1 MRILILII
9 LSIILS
15 ACRGNEDIPA
25 INFTSETA
33 PVNSAGDA
41 ADDPAIWINEENP
54 INSLIFATDK
64 RRGIHVYDLYGSELG
79 FSALGATNNVDVRV
93 LNKILY
99 IATSNRTSSVIDLWA
114 IPELEAYKYF
124 STTDDP
130 FNSFSKHASID
141 AGMNVY
147 GICLGVYK
155 NNLVALLTEEEGIRN
170 QFWDLTNQMLI
181 NTINIIADE
190 SNPPE
195 NGNEAEGCVFDDDNE
210 TFFVSRE
217 GNDGILKAFNTA
229 DQSFIKVI
237 DNRAGNIIGDPEG
250 VAIYKSNVSEGF
262 IIVSSQGD
270 STFNVYD
277 RQYPY
282 DFQFKFSVTDV
293 ADTDGLDI
301 VNFSI
306 GELYPDGIMVAQDG
320 FNAPY
325 NQNFKIVN
333 VSEIKKKILTLG
345 LID

>member
-1 MRILILII
+1 M
-9 LSIILS
+9 SIILS

-25 INFTSETA
+25 VNFTSETA
-33 PVNSAGDA
+33 PVNSTGDA

-54 INSLIFATDK
+54 INSLIFGTDK
-64 RRGIHVYDLYGSELG
+64 RRGIHVYDLNGSELG

-93 LNKILY
+93 LNKTLY

-130 FNSFSKHASID
+130 FNSFSKHTSID

-306 GELYPDGIMVAQDG
+306 GELYPDGIMVVQDG

-345 LID
+345 LIN

>member
-1 MRILILII
+1 LRILILII

-54 INSLIFATDK
+54 INSLIFGTDK
-64 RRGIHVYDLYGSELG
+64 RTGIHVYDMYGSELG

-93 LNKILY
+93 LDKILY
-99 IATSNRTSSVIDLWA
+99 IATSNRTSSTIDLWK
-114 IPELEAYKYF
+114 IPESQAYDYF

-130 FNSFSKHASID
+130 FNSLPKHVSIN
-141 AGMNVY
+141 AGMKVY
-147 GICLGVYK
+147 GICLGLYK
-155 NNLVALLTEEEGIRN
+155 NDLVALLTEEEGVRN
-170 QFWDLTNQMLI
+170 QFWNLTNQKLI

-195 NGNEAEGCVFDDDNE
+195 DGNEAEGCVFDDNNE

-217 GNDGILKAFNTA
+217 GNDGLLKAFNTS
-229 DQSFIKVI
+229 DQSFITII
-237 DNRAGNIIGDPEG
+237 DSRAGNIVGDPEG
-250 VAIYKSNVSEGF
+250 VAIYKSNISEGY

-270 STFNVYD
+270 STFNVYN

-306 GELYPDGIMVAQDG
+306 GELYPDGIMVVQDG
-320 FNAPY
+320 FNTPY